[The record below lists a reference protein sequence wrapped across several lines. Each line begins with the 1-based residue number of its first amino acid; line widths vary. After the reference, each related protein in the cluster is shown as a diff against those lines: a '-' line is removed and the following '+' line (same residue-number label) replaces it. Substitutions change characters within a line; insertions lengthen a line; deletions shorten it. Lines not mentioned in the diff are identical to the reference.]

1 MLNEQKG
8 FMSFIVLIL
17 GVSVVIGIAL
27 FSLNMQSRE
36 TFFLVHYY
44 YLDSAREQLAKS
56 IQAESHDWIKNEM
69 ESTESAARK
78 SILEKFMTMILKIS
92 PSILMMQIL
101 ALQFKI
107 QRKLQSLLGLKLIQK
122 FTLNI
127 YNHFLDNLKV
137 QNMIQMV

>member
-1 MLNEQKG
+1 M
-8 FMSFIVLIL
+8 
-17 GVSVVIGIAL
+17 IGIAL

-78 SILEKFMTMILKIS
+78 SILEKIHDTDFEDFTIDLDDANFS
-92 PSILMMQIL
+92 LSIQNSKEI
-101 ALQFKI
+101 AEFV
-107 QRKLQSLLGLKLIQK
+107 GFETIQK
-122 FTLNI
+122 FT
-127 YNHFLDNLKV
+127 
-137 QNMIQMV
+137 